1 MGVVTA
7 LAVGAAANLAGGA
20 IAGGAAGRAARRARS
35 EKQRAQAELE
45 SIKNSRQQ
53 ITNPYASTEDLSGL
67 ATDLSSQLSNPF
79 ENLGVAT
86 KAAEIKIE
94 QADISL
100 ANTLDTLRATG
111 ASAGGATALAQ
122 AALQSKQGVAASIEQ
137 QEAQNEKLR
146 AQGEQNLINAKM
158 AEQQRLQ
165 SIAISEGQRL
175 QATEAAGKQ
184 FMFQAQENRTNAD
197 LDRAAGQISQAQANE
212 ASANQAQAQA
222 WGSAIGGVGSIVSAG
237 IGAGAFSGG
246 GGASGLTPPNM
257 GSMTWRSDRRLK
269 ENIKLIGKSIS
280 GLNIYSFEYI
290 DKSFSKKTWQGV
302 MSDEVPQ
309 NAVVKNFSGI
319 YDGVDYS
326 KIDVEFK
333 QV

>member
-7 LAVGAAANLAGGA
+7 LAVGAAASLAGGVV
-20 IAGGAAGRAARRARS
+20 AGGAAGRAARRARS

-86 KAAEIKIE
+86 KAAEIQIE

-212 ASANQAQAQA
+212 ASANQAKASA
-222 WGSAIGGVGSIVSAG
+222 WGSAIGGVGSIV
-237 IGAGAFSGG
+237 GAGLSGG
-246 GGASGLTPPNM
+246 AFGK
-257 GSMTWRSDRRLK
+257 SDRRLK
-269 ENIKLIGKSIS
+269 ENIKLIGKSKS

-290 DKSFSKKTWQGV
+290 DKSFSKETWQGV

>member
-7 LAVGAAANLAGGA
+7 LAVGAAASLAGGA
-20 IAGGAAGRAARRARS
+20 ISGGAAGRAARRARGD
-35 EKQRAQAELE
+35 KKRAEAELE

-53 ITNPYASTEDLSGL
+53 ITNPYASTENLSGL

-86 KAAEIKIE
+86 KAAEIQIE

-137 QEAQNEKLR
+137 QEAQNEKLK
-146 AQGEQNLINAKM
+146 AQGEQNLMNAKM

-165 SIAISEGQRL
+165 SIAISEGQRV

-184 FMFQAQENRTNAD
+184 FMFQAQESRTEAD
-197 LDRAAGQISQAQANE
+197 LDRAAGQISQAQAAE
-212 ASANQAQAQA
+212 ASANQAKASA

-237 IGAGAFSGG
+237 IGAGAFSGAGAATGNIG
-246 GGASGLTPPNM
+246 GGVPAGGFASLGTTL
-257 GSMTWRSDRRLK
+257 G
-269 ENIKLIGKSIS
+269 G
-280 GLNIYSFEYI
+280 
-290 DKSFSKKTWQGV
+290 
-302 MSDEVPQ
+302 
-309 NAVVKNFSGI
+309 
-319 YDGVDYS
+319 
-326 KIDVEFK
+326 
-333 QV
+333 

>member
-7 LAVGAAANLAGGA
+7 LAVGAAASLAGGA
-20 IAGGAAGRAARRARS
+20 IAGGAAGRAAKRARS
-35 EKQRAQAELE
+35 DKQRAQAELE

-86 KAAEIKIE
+86 KAAEIQIE

-122 AALQSKQGVAASIEQ
+122 AALQSKKGVAASIEQ

-146 AQGEQNLINAKM
+146 AQGEQNLLNAKM
-158 AEQQRLQ
+158 SEQQRMQ
-165 SIAISEGQRL
+165 SIAISEGQRV

-184 FMFQAQENRTNAD
+184 FMFQAQENRTNMD
-197 LDRAAGQISQAQANE
+197 LDRAAGQISQAQAAE
-212 ASANQAQAQA
+212 ASANQAKAQA
-222 WGSAIGGVGSIVSAG
+222 WSSAIGGVGSVVSAG
-237 IGAGAFSGG
+237 IGAGAF

-257 GSMTWRSDRRLK
+257 GNMTWRSDRRLK

-290 DKSFSKKTWQGV
+290 DKSFSKETWQGV